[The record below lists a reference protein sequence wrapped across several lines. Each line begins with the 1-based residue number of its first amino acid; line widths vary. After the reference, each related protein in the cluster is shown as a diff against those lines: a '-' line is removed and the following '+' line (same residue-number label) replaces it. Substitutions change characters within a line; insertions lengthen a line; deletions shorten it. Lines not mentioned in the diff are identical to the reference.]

1 VETQIS
7 SLASSHQPPAPF
19 AHPSGGI
26 LPRDPLGVFA
36 VRNLFLAVAAFV
48 ALSGSTALAQY
59 GGPGYHYGGGYGGY
73 GWGGGGYGGGTAAGN
88 AMQGMAS
95 VIQAQGVNHLLNSE
109 AAKNYEDARSKY
121 FDNRIKGTQ
130 TYFELR
136 RMNRAYTD
144 AERDKPM
151 TSEAAFRYAHEDAP
165 KRISNK
171 QIDPITGSIHWPT
184 ILNDPE
190 YSDDRNLLN
199 AVFAQ
204 RERKH
209 GSLTQEEYSEI
220 QKTTGTILTNLK
232 KNVKKY
238 APDDYLAAKK
248 FTESLAYEARF
259 LAH

>member
-1 VETQIS
+1 MRNVVVCGFATV
-7 SLASSHQPPAPF
+7 LLALCASSSQ
-19 AHPSGGI
+19 
-26 LPRDPLGVFA
+26 
-36 VRNLFLAVAAFV
+36 
-48 ALSGSTALAQY
+48 AQY
-59 GGPGYHYGGGYGGY
+59 WGPGGGYHGGYGGGYGGY
-73 GWGGGGYGGGTAAGN
+73 GWGGGGGTAAGN

-144 AERDKPM
+144 AERDKPV

-165 KRISNK
+165 KRITNK
-171 QIDPITGSIHWPT
+171 QIDPVTGGIHWPT
-184 ILNDPE
+184 ILTGDDFA
-190 YSDDRNLLN
+190 DDRNLLN

-209 GSLTQEEYSEI
+209 GSLTAEEYAEI
-220 QKTTGTILTNLK
+220 QKSTSSILTNLK
-232 KNVKKY
+232 KNLKSY
-238 APDDYLAAKK
+238 APNDYLEAKK
-248 FTESLAYEARF
+248 FTESLAYESRF